1 MANQITL
8 RGFLSSS
15 VESHTLDNGLIV
27 GNFRMG
33 SAIRK
38 LDSITNQW
46 VDGPTSWFRVN
57 MFRSLATNTMLSI
70 GKGDRVLVIGKL
82 KVVSFLRKD
91 GTPGT
96 GVEIDADSIGPD
108 LQFGTATYH
117 RGGGLRTVGQDNSQ
131 NDAGASYGGGLSL
144 VGAEGRP
151 AAGSEPADPEGE
163 DDDDMADDGQTA
175 ARESSVSEDSSE
187 GTEDNGGLEEGE
199 HADSQTGEITSV
211 GSPF

>member
-15 VESHTLDNGLIV
+15 VESRTLDNGLIV

-33 SAIRK
+33 SNIRK
-38 LDSITNQW
+38 PDPITNQW

-70 GKGDRVLVIGKL
+70 GKGDRVLVIGRL

-91 GTPGT
+91 GTAGT
-96 GVEIDADSIGPD
+96 GVEIDADSVGPD

-117 RGGGLRTVGQDNSQ
+117 RGGGLRTVGQDHSQ
-131 NDAGASYGGGLSL
+131 NDAGTSYGSGLSL
-144 VGAEGRP
+144 VGTEGFP
-151 AAGSEPADPEGE
+151 TTGHEPADPGT
-163 DDDDMADDGQTA
+163 DDDYDVADDGQA
-175 ARESSVSEDSSE
+175 EAMEDSVSASSSD
-187 GTEDNGGLEEGE
+187 DNGGLVEGE
-199 HADSQTGEITSV
+199 HADAQTGEITSV
-211 GSPF
+211 GVPF